1 MKRLV
6 LVRHGETIW
15 HAENRYAGRSDIEL
29 TSAGEAQAQQLAAW
43 AVHAELSAVWS
54 SPLLRARCTA
64 QAAAASTAL
73 PLQVEDR
80 LIEID
85 FGRGEGK
92 TAAEMRALFPAERA
106 AFERDPALHHLPDG
120 EDPNAAT
127 SRGMAALADI
137 AAALP
142 ESGCA
147 LVVAHNTLL
156 RLLLCHV
163 LGLPLSRYRS
173 VFPHLANGT
182 GTECGFRNGQ
192 VSLLN
197 FNAPLFPRREI

>member
-6 LVRHGETIW
+6 LVRHGETVW

-29 TSAGEAQAQQLAAW
+29 TPEGEAQAQQLAAW
-43 AVHAELSAVWS
+43 AVNAGLGAVWS
-54 SPLLRARCTA
+54 SPLLRAMRTA
-64 QAAAASTAL
+64 QGAAASAAL
-73 PLQVEDR
+73 PLQIEER

-85 FGRGEGK
+85 FGRGEGR

-106 AFERDPALHHLPDG
+106 AFERDPVRHYLPDG

-127 SRGMAALADI
+127 SRGMAALEDI

-142 ESGCA
+142 EGERA

-156 RLLLCHV
+156 RLLLCRV
-163 LGLPLSRYRS
+163 LGLPLSRYRD
-173 VFPHLANGT
+173 VFPSLANVT
-182 GTECGFRNGQ
+182 GTELGFRNGQ

-197 FNAPLFPRREI
+197 FNTPLLPRGEI